1 MAAVWGFV
9 WGGFF
14 SRLECLC
21 TSLFLEK
28 KLEIGV
34 IRIYGQG
41 LGLGLGLDTCYVI
54 KVLKF
59 IELCSAFGIEISE

>member
-1 MAAVWGFV
+1 MFSNRAAGVWGFV
-9 WGGFF
+9 WSGFF

-34 IRIYGQG
+34 IRI
-41 LGLGLGLDTCYVI
+41 LW
-54 KVLKF
+54 
-59 IELCSAFGIEISE
+59 SRFGAGDGAGTGYM